1 MEDNINWKSYYQQ
14 EPIEPDVYFKFVC
27 FYQAMTEL
35 YDRSMVGEISH
46 YERKDIILGRTEK
59 IYSERYARELFG
71 CVVEYVC
78 RKTNAPFDMNRWKK
92 EEERGKRYSAQFWV
106 DMIESCKREKDEI
119 ILDMIENIWEYG
131 RTRKDDEHR
140 QHVIIKN
147 PFLETK

>member
-1 MEDNINWKSYYQQ
+1 MEDNIDWKSYYQQ
-14 EPIEPDVYFKFVC
+14 EPIEPDIYFKFVC

-59 IYSERYARELFG
+59 IYSERYSRELFG

-92 EEERGKRYSAQFWV
+92 EKESGKRYSAQFWV
-106 DMIESCKREKDEI
+106 DMLEFYKREKDET
-119 ILDMIENIWEYG
+119 ILDMIENICEYG
-131 RTRKDDEHR
+131 RIRKDNEHR
-140 QHVIIKN
+140 QNIVIKN

>member
-1 MEDNINWKSYYQQ
+1 MGDKFDWKCYYQQ
-14 EPIEPDVYFKFVC
+14 EPIEPDIYFKFVC

-59 IYSERYARELFG
+59 IYSEQYARKLFG
-71 CVVEYVC
+71 CVAEYVR
-78 RKTNAPFDMNRWKK
+78 RKTNALFDMSRWKK
-92 EEERGKRYSAQFWV
+92 EKERGKRYSAQFWV
-106 DMIESCKREKDEI
+106 DMLESYKRGKDEI

-131 RTRKDDEHR
+131 RIRKDDEHKER
-140 QHVIIKN
+140 IIIKN

>member
-1 MEDNINWKSYYQQ
+1 MEDNIKWKSCYQQ
-14 EPIEPDVYFKFVC
+14 EPIEPDIYFKFVC

-59 IYSERYARELFG
+59 IYSEKYARKLFG
-71 CVVEYVC
+71 CVVKYVC

-92 EEERGKRYSAQFWV
+92 EKESSKRYSAQFWV
-106 DMIESCKREKDEI
+106 DMLEFYKREKDET
-119 ILDMIENIWEYG
+119 ILDMIENIWKYG
-131 RTRKDDEHR
+131 RIRKDDEHKER
-140 QHVIIKN
+140 IIIKN